1 MPIRVPQASLA
12 PQLRG
17 QRDAGRDA
25 QPPTPPWAPLG
36 TGPLGKGHEAPE
48 VTPRSPE
55 ATRNMLGLMQ
65 QGWRRGRVDDL
76 DHPEGAPG
84 NGTDR

>member
-1 MPIRVPQASLA
+1 MPIRVPRANLA

-17 QRDAGRDA
+17 QRDAARDT
-25 QPPTPPWAPLG
+25 QPPWAPWA
-36 TGPLGKGHEAPE
+36 PAREVPEAA
-48 VTPRSPE
+48 PRSPE
-55 ATRNMLGLMQ
+55 ATRNMLSLMQ
-65 QGWRRGRVDDL
+65 QGWRRGREDDL